1 MALHLNSSSTP
12 SSTSRINAVDV
23 ENAFSTPPH
32 GPDTSDA
39 KYHLNTALSPPGRRL
54 KHVQR
59 AQSTPPEITH
69 THQYGTLTK
78 SVAGQ
83 LSDVA
88 CLEHSWQRMHLSK
101 KRSQYYTDA
110 FAYRESNNTAKE
122 RVAKDSIILAELKMN
137 SCVSRLFENINI
149 LLICSTGRV

>member
-1 MALHLNSSSTP
+1 MVLPLTSVSTP
-12 SSTSRINAVDV
+12 SSTSRINAMAV
-23 ENAFSTPPH
+23 ENAFSTPPN
-32 GPDTSDA
+32 GGNSTDA
-39 KYHLNTALSPPGRRL
+39 IFRLNGALSPAERRV

-69 THQYGTLTK
+69 AYQYGTLTK
-78 SVAGQ
+78 STEGQ
-83 LSDVA
+83 FSDVA

-110 FAYRESNNTAKE
+110 FACRQSNNTAKE

-137 SCVSRLFENINI
+137 SCVRQME
-149 LLICSTGRV
+149 